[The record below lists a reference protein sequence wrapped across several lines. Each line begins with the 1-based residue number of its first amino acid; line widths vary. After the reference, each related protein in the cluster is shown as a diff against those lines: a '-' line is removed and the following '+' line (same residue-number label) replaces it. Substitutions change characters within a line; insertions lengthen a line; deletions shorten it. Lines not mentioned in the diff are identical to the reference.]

1 MVEHGS
7 ATINATPLDP
17 PRFPSSR
24 GGVSWGGDASDLPP
38 VQGAGGGDSA
48 DRVPLRELH
57 VFCRAVR
64 VSIVDGDRG
73 EMMLGSL
80 EGTSLSV
87 AATEREVEVKFNLG
101 SLQIDSHMP
110 G

>member
-1 MVEHGS
+1 MEHG
-7 ATINATPLDP
+7 NAIPLDP
-17 PRFPSSR
+17 PSFSYSR
-24 GGVSWGGDASDLPP
+24 GGVSGGGGVSDPSP
-38 VQGAGGGDSA
+38 VQGVGGGDSA
-48 DRVPLRELH
+48 ERVSLRELH

>member
-1 MVEHGS
+1 M
-7 ATINATPLDP
+7 
-17 PRFPSSR
+17 
-24 GGVSWGGDASDLPP
+24 
-38 VQGAGGGDSA
+38 
-48 DRVPLRELH
+48 
-57 VFCRAVR
+57 FCRAVR

-80 EGTSLSV
+80 EGMAMSV
-87 AATEREVEVKFNLG
+87 AATPREVEVKFNLA

>member
-1 MVEHGS
+1 MFGGGAS
-7 ATINATPLDP
+7 PIATPPL
-17 PRFPSSR
+17 
-24 GGVSWGGDASDLPP
+24 GVSRSSTIDFAGAGDATEWSP
-38 VQGAGGGDSA
+38 VSEAGGGDSA
-48 DRVPLRELH
+48 DRVSLRELH

-73 EMMLGSL
+73 EMILGSL
-80 EGTSLSV
+80 ERTSMSV
-87 AATEREVEVKFNLG
+87 AATELEVDVKLNLG